1 MKTINIVLPNEVEF
15 PLSPRDMQYGTLA
28 IDCGR
33 FTGEIVQRVFMYG
46 LVQKVRDATSD
57 KKDKTVDEVRALSLK
72 CIDQLYAGEWRVRAE
87 SGEPTDPI
95 EARAYADAKRDLADF
110 YLKKC
115 VEAGRAPKG
124 TRGDDKLLWIA
135 NTRAEARHKP
145 TYESLRDVID
155 EVLDA
160 KPEYRKA
167 AAKHIADQAKR
178 VADLDI

>member
-1 MKTINIVLPNEVEF
+1 MNITIELPTTVTF
-15 PLSPRDMQYGTLA
+15 PLATRDESYGMLT
-28 IDCGR
+28 IDVGR
-33 FTGEIVQRVFMYG
+33 LGALDRVFMYG
-46 LVQKVRDATSD
+46 LVQKVRDAASD
-57 KKDKTVDEVRALSLK
+57 KKDKTVEEVRALSLK

-87 SGEPTDPI
+87 GGEPTDPV
-95 EARAYADAKRDLADF
+95 EARAYADCKRDLTDF

-115 VEAGRAPKG
+115 VEAGQVPKG

-145 TYESLRDVID
+145 TYESLAAVIV

-160 KPEYRKA
+160 KPAYRKA
-167 AAKHIADQAKR
+167 AAKYIADQANR